1 MTLVHEKDATFSP
14 QIGKKIVKNFERNI
28 QPRMEY
34 SEVKNVIS
42 ANANPNHLKKI
53 RIDSSSH

>member
-1 MTLVHEKDATFSP
+1 
-14 QIGKKIVKNFERNI
+14 
-28 QPRMEY
+28 MEY

-53 RIDSSSH
+53 RIDSSSHWAEDILMNHHFVKEKFVSPGFRPGSQQ